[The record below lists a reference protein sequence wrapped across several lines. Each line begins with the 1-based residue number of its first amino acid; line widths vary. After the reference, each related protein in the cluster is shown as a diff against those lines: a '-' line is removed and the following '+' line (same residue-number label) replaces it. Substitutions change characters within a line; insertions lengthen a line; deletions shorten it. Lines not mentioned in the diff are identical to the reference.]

1 MAVMSSL
8 RDKTHIV
15 LYTLLAAF
23 LVLIV
28 FEWGMNFTGKSGK
41 KENQVGKVN
50 GSVISATQY
59 DDACKAITENFR
71 RRNPG
76 AEVTPESEL
85 EFQEQAWATL
95 VKQSLLDQQFEKF
108 GITLQDQEVVEALNG
123 STPPRVI
130 QQYFTNPATGTIDRN
145 KLETLRRDPREKELW
160 LQLEK
165 YVRLELKESKLLR
178 ALLTLNHVTDKDLG
192 DLVNRVFTRFS
203 ASFIPFPL
211 SFAGSDSSFPVKE
224 EEIKKYY
231 DEHKELLKQE
241 KPSRNADYVFFP
253 LTASSKDSLAARTE
267 LEALRAQF
275 STSVNDTDFVK
286 VQSDNPAGVN
296 KAFSRADFSPAAG
309 DAFFTSSNVA
319 PGTIVGP
326 IADQGSYRLIKIK
339 QVSASAQPAAR
350 ASHILLRF
358 NPSSADDVQRVR
370 ELSVFI
376 FKQLQEGVPFDLLAK
391 KYSADPGSAVN
402 GGDIGWFTKERVVP
416 QFAAAVFGARPGAV
430 VGPVQTQFGIHIIK
444 VTGLDSRAVVGSEI
458 VRVIRPSTETLD
470 SERRLASAFQLSA
483 KESGFD
489 KSAAA
494 SKLTVSKSGEF
505 VKRMPI
511 PLIGYSEKVAAFAFK
526 AGEGDVSDVL
536 ETDKGFFV
544 MRLTG
549 KNDSGYRLLD
559 QELTARIRAELVRE
573 KKGAALGK
581 KVAALAKAPGATL
594 EKIAA
599 SHAGLKVVVAD
610 SIRWSDGFIP
620 GYGVDQPLVEAISGL
635 VPGQLSAP
643 VKTSNGYAL
652 ALLASKI
659 LPAGFDLQT
668 EKAKAAPQL
677 LKAAQQQQQLFIDE
691 YLDAVR
697 KSSKIEDLRP

>member
-8 RDKTHIV
+8 RDKTHVI
-15 LYTLLAAF
+15 LYALMAAF

-41 KENQVGKVN
+41 TGNQVGRVN
-50 GSVISATQY
+50 GTVISSSEY

-71 RRNPG
+71 RRSPG
-76 AEVTPESEL
+76 AEVTPENEL

-108 GITLQDQEVVEALNG
+108 GITLQDQEVIDAF
-123 STPPRVI
+123 SSQTPPRVI
-130 QQYFTNPATGTIDRN
+130 QQYFTNPATGAIDRN
-145 KLETLRRDPREKELW
+145 KLETVRRDPREKELW

-165 YVRLELKESKLLR
+165 YVRMELKESKLLR
-178 ALLTLNHVTDKDLG
+178 ALLTLNHVTDRDLG
-192 DLVNRVFTRFS
+192 DLVGRVFTRFS

-211 SFAGSDSSFPVKE
+211 SFAGTDSSFPVKD

-231 DEHKELLKQE
+231 DEHKELLKQV
-241 KPSRNADYVFFP
+241 KPSRKADYVFFP
-253 LTASSKDSLAARTE
+253 LIPSSKDSLAARNE
-267 LEALRAQF
+267 LEAIRAEF
-275 STSVNDTDFVK
+275 SASANDSDFVK
-286 VQSDNPAGVN
+286 VQSDNPAGANRV
-296 KAFSRADFSPAAG
+296 FSRVDFSPAAG
-309 DAFFTSSNVA
+309 DAFFAQSNVA
-319 PGTIVGP
+319 SGKIVGP
-326 IADQGSYRLIKIK
+326 IADQGKYRLIKVK

-350 ASHILLRF
+350 ASHILMRF
-358 NPSSADDVQRVR
+358 NPASSEDVQRVR
-370 ELSVFI
+370 ALSMFI
-376 FKQLQEGVPFDLLAK
+376 FKQLQAGVPFDLLAK

-402 GGDIGWFTKERVVP
+402 GGDIGWFTKDRVVP
-416 QFAAAVFGARPGAV
+416 QFAAAVFGARPGSI
-430 VGPVQTQFGIHIIK
+430 VGPVQTQFGLHIIK

-458 VRVIRPSTETLD
+458 VRVIRPSTETLE
-470 SERRLASAFQLSA
+470 SERRLAMVFQLSA

-494 SKLTVSKSGEF
+494 SKLTVSKTGEF
-505 VKRMPI
+505 FKRMSI
-511 PLIGYSEKVAAFAFK
+511 PQIGYSEKVATFAFK

-536 ETDKGFFV
+536 ETYKGFFV

-549 KNDSGYRLLD
+549 KNDSGYHLLD
-559 QELTARIRAELVRE
+559 QELTAQIRAELVQE
-573 KKGAALGK
+573 KKSAALEK
-581 KVAALAKAPGATL
+581 KVAAMAKEPGVTL

-599 SHAGLKVVVAD
+599 SHPGMKLVVAD
-610 SIRWSDGFIP
+610 SIRWIDGLIP

-635 VPGQLSAP
+635 VPGKISAP

-652 ALLASKI
+652 VLLAKKI
-659 LPAGFDLQT
+659 VPAGFDLQT

-677 LKAAQQQQQLFIDE
+677 LRAAQQQQQLFIDE

>member
-8 RDKTHIV
+8 REKTHII

-23 LVLIV
+23 FVLIV
-28 FEWGMNFTGKSGK
+28 FKWGMNFSGNSAK
-41 KENQVGKVN
+41 KENQAGKVN
-50 GSVISATQY
+50 GRVISASEY

-76 AEVTPESEL
+76 AEVTPENEL

-108 GITLQDQEVVEALNG
+108 GITLQDQEVVEALN
-123 STPPRVI
+123 SPTPPRVI
-130 QQYFTNPATGTIDRN
+130 QQYFTDPTTGTIDRT

-178 ALLTLNHVTDKDLG
+178 ALLTLNHVTDRDLG
-192 DLVNRVFTRFS
+192 DLVTRVFTRFS

-211 SFAGSDSSFPVKE
+211 SFAGADSNFPVKE

-231 DEHKELLKQE
+231 DEHKELLKQD

-253 LTASSKDSLAARTE
+253 LIPSSKDSLAARTE
-267 LEALRAQF
+267 LEALRAAF
-275 STSVNDTDFVK
+275 SASVNDSDFVK
-286 VQSDNPAGVN
+286 VQSDNPTGIN
-296 KAFSRADFSPAAG
+296 RAFSRADFSSAAG
-309 DAFFTSSNVA
+309 DAFFTQSNVA
-319 PGTIVGP
+319 PGKVVGP
-326 IADQGSYRLIKIK
+326 IADQGKYRLIKIK
-339 QVSASAQPAAR
+339 QVSAAQPAAR

-358 NPSSADDVQRVR
+358 NPASGEDVQRVR
-370 ELSVFI
+370 ELSMFI
-376 FKQLQEGVPFDLLAK
+376 LKQLQAGAPFELLAK

-430 VGPVQTQFGIHIIK
+430 VGPVQTQFGLHIIK
-444 VTGLDSRAVVGSEI
+444 VTGLDSRAVVGTEI
-458 VRVIRPSTETLD
+458 VRTIRPSTETLD

-483 KESGFD
+483 KESDFN

-494 SKLTVSKSGEF
+494 SKLSISKTGEF
-505 VKRMPI
+505 FNRMLI
-511 PLIGYSEKVAAFAFK
+511 PEIGYSEKVTAFAFK
-526 AGEGDVSDVL
+526 AGEGDVSEVL
-536 ETDKGFFV
+536 ETEKGFYV

-549 KNDSGYRLLD
+549 KNDTGYRLLD

-573 KKGAALGK
+573 KKSAALEK
-581 KVAALAKAPGATL
+581 RVAAMAKAPGATL
-594 EKIAA
+594 ENIAA

-635 VPGQLSAP
+635 VPAKLSVP

-652 ALLASKI
+652 VLLASRI

-677 LKAAQQQQQLFIDE
+677 LRAAQQQQQLFIEE